1 MSADAAGTS
10 ACATF
15 RSPAVPEMNPILKDQ
30 SRAASSKR
38 YAQER
43 SHNGRF
49 RLNQT
54 IRHLFVIAS
63 AFASLLSAQ
72 APIGNISGVVRDPSG
87 AVKAISTPTSAVRTA
102 ATNAEGYFLLS
113 TLQPG
118 EYRIQATAPGFSE
131 ATVDRVTVEVG
142 QTARIEISLALSSV
156 STQVQVGG
164 EAVQVDTERATVGG
178 VVTTKEIDQLPLNG
192 RNYLELARLEPG
204 VEIQDGKTF

>member
-87 AVKAISTPTSAVRTA
+87 AVVASATVKAISTTTSAVRTA

-118 EYRIQATAPGFSE
+118 EYRIQATARASRKPLSTGSPS
-131 ATVDRVTVEVG
+131 RSP
-142 QTARIEISLALSSV
+142 RPLASRSR
-156 STQVQVGG
+156 SH
-164 EAVQVDTERATVGG
+164 
-178 VVTTKEIDQLPLNG
+178 
-192 RNYLELARLEPG
+192 
-204 VEIQDGKTF
+204 